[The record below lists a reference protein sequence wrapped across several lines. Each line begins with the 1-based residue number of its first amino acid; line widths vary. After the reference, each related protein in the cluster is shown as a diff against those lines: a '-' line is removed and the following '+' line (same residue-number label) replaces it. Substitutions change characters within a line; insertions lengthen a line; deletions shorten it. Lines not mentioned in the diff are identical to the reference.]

1 MTIMNVDESDPS
13 LISRD
18 KILTHLT
25 NNDEIIFKHQ
35 QRGEADLT
43 KDEKFQIAADIF
55 EKNKVTF
62 LTRFG
67 KYLNENHLT
76 FFINFENEDVNIIVR
91 DLLNDYSEKSHHL
104 LVRNRRYEALNRLKQ
119 DGTYFSEVEMM
130 KRNPLL
136 YEQLIGQYLSE
147 DEKRKRDKVS
157 TGEASFVKILMEGI
171 ERDESEA
178 IRLKQ
183 EEEEENAMEEE
194 DDGDDEE
201 CVSGKNTEDE
211 EAVPPYAQW
220 GEIKEYKPK
229 AKKTQLP
236 LITATERK
244 LLREEFVTTMY
255 ENFLEGKD
263 SDFDYKKVDNDQQYD
278 NIEILT
284 NDAQEKYFD
293 AEAPED
299 VEMEETVTVQPED
312 DDLDTYMKHVHHK
325 LEMSQISRD
334 LKKL

>member
-1 MTIMNVDESDPS
+1 MEVESDPS
-13 LISRD
+13 LTSRD

-25 NNDEIIFKHQ
+25 NNDEIIFKLQ

-43 KDEKFQIAADIF
+43 KAEKFQIAAEIF
-55 EKNKVTF
+55 DKNKVTF

-67 KYLNENHLT
+67 KYLNETHLK
-76 FFINFENEDVNIIVR
+76 FFTNFNNEDVNIIVR
-91 DLLNDYSEKSHHL
+91 DLLNDYSERSHHL
-104 LVRNRRYEALNRLKQ
+104 LVRNRRYEALNRLKV

-130 KRNPLL
+130 KRSPLL

-147 DEKRKRDKVS
+147 DEKRERDKVS

-178 IRLKQ
+178 KRLKQ
-183 EEEEENAMEEE
+183 EEEEDNAMEEE
-194 DDGDDEE
+194 EDDEE
-201 CVSGKNTEDE
+201 DTSEDKI
-211 EAVPPYAQW
+211 APYVQW
-220 GEIKEYKPK
+220 GEIQEYKPK
-229 AKKTQLP
+229 AKKLP
-236 LITATERK
+236 VVSITATERR

-263 SDFDYKKVDNDQQYD
+263 SDFDYKKVDSDQQYD

-299 VEMEETVTVQPED
+299 VEMIATITEQSD
-312 DDLDTYMKHVHHK
+312 DDELDTYMKHIHHK